1 MNKKGFLW
9 AILVVFLTSCA
20 AHSEGQKGKAPVSS
34 APPARPVLQY
44 TDFPDL
50 VLPNEL
56 EIIREKTLI
65 VKTPTYVGGL
75 IMARGRVTVESLVT
89 FFERQLTARGW
100 REMGSIRYKNT
111 LLAFKRPNGSCFIY
125 ISSSSFG
132 NLEVKIWASE
142 SLKPETSSGLET
154 PASSY
159 P

>member
-1 MNKKGFLW
+1 MEKKKLLW
-9 AILVVFLTSCA
+9 AILVFFLASCA
-20 AHSEGQKGKAPVSS
+20 AHSEGPKGQAPVSS
-34 APPARPVLQY
+34 APSARPVLRH

-56 EIIREKTLI
+56 EIVREKTLI

-75 IMARGRVTVESLVT
+75 ITARGRVTVDSLVT

-100 REMGSIRYKNT
+100 QQVGSIRYKNT
-111 LLAFKRPNGSCFIY
+111 LLAFRRPNGSCFIY

-142 SLKPETSSGLET
+142 SLHPERPLGFET
-154 PASSY
+154 PVSSS